1 MSLDKLYK
9 CLGDIERIRILNLL
23 KDGPLC
29 VCHLQEILPQTQVKT
44 SKQLLYLKKMGLVI
58 AKREANWMVY
68 RLREPLDGLLQAN
81 LNYLTMHPQASP
93 MFLADAQKRTL
104 ILQNYAQNKSACPV
118 TSNKENECCV

>member
-23 KDGPLC
+23 KEGPLC

-58 AKREANWMVY
+58 AKREANWMIY

-81 LNYLTMHPQASP
+81 LNYLTLHSQAYP
-93 MFLADAQKRTL
+93 MFLSDVQQRKL
-104 ILQNYAQNKSACPV
+104 ILQHYALNNSACPIKADDGC
-118 TSNKENECCV
+118 T